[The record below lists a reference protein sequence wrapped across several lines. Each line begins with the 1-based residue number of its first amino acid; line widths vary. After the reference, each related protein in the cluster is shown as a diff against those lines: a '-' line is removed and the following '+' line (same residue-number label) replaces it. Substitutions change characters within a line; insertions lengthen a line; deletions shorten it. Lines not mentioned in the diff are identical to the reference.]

1 MGNPRAGEQT
11 GSFIYRYQSLRS
23 LFVKKWPLQ
32 DTHKRAVS
40 YLAENLWILFPTH
53 SVTLCFFTYTN
64 IHKLVTLS
72 IFMKTI
78 YMGLCIY
85 DYIYIMSLCIAY
97 MNDIFYVYIYI
108 YASIYDLTVVCRA
121 CAMSSLIT
129 KNISMRWNGVNHET
143 LLNGVVHWSNF

>member
-1 MGNPRAGEQT
+1 
-11 GSFIYRYQSLRS
+11 
-23 LFVKKWPLQ
+23 
-32 DTHKRAVS
+32 
-40 YLAENLWILFPTH
+40 
-53 SVTLCFFTYTN
+53 
-64 IHKLVTLS
+64 
-72 IFMKTI
+72 MKTI

-129 KNISMRWNGVNHET
+129 KNISMR
-143 LLNGVVHWSNF
+143 